1 MMCFVSKVINCR
13 LGYFIGRKKTIKKCK
28 KGGIMRKCAPI
39 FPYLNLNK
47 FIMTQQHVYQWPD
60 PHALY
65 PDRNQKSYRM
75 KRFRYRLRS
84 WLHWQA
90 VKKFESVVN
99 QKPWLVDL
107 LNQRANF
114 SYPLVHRFLDKR
126 FNTQQRFDAMLDNLT
141 FLPEK
146 LTALGLPPL
155 WQQAISFG
163 EVIPDFEMRL
173 TITDYQPM
181 EGFWTLELVHSPSQE
196 LVYLL
201 TFGKVQ
207 QALLIAVIQGPN
219 FEGSKEM
226 VKLLTKKCHGL
237 RPAYLMVEAMKAL
250 TNVLGYS
257 ALWGIPHKYQNKSRF
272 VQSKRYVV
280 DYDAIFAESAGT
292 LKDYWELP
300 LHFETKNMDDI
311 PSNKRSMYRK
321 RYAMLEQLQENMAT
335 ALNAR

>member
-1 MMCFVSKVINCR
+1 
-13 LGYFIGRKKTIKKCK
+13 
-28 KGGIMRKCAPI
+28 
-39 FPYLNLNK
+39 
-47 FIMTQQHVYQWPD
+47 MTQQHVYQWPD

-99 QKPWLVDL
+99 KKPWLVDL

-126 FNTQQRFDAMLDNLT
+126 FNTIQRFDAMCDNLT

-181 EGFWTLELVHSPSQE
+181 EGFWTLELIHSPSQE

-257 ALWGIPHKYQNKSRF
+257 ALWGIPHKYQNKSRI

-335 ALNAR
+335 ALKVR

>member
-1 MMCFVSKVINCR
+1 MCLDFFLI
-13 LGYFIGRKKTIKKCK
+13 
-28 KGGIMRKCAPI
+28 
-39 FPYLNLNK
+39 YLNLNK

-126 FNTQQRFDAMLDNLT
+126 FNTQQRFDAMCDNLT

-173 TITDYQPM
+173 TITYYQPM

>member
-1 MMCFVSKVINCR
+1 MPRF
-13 LGYFIGRKKTIKKCK
+13 
-28 KGGIMRKCAPI
+28 

-126 FNTQQRFDAMLDNLT
+126 FNTQQRFDAMCDNLT

-181 EGFWTLELVHSPSQE
+181 EGFWTLELVYSPSQE

-219 FEGSKEM
+219 FEGSKDM

-257 ALWGIPHKYQNKSRF
+257 ALWGIPHKYQNKSRI

-335 ALNAR
+335 ALKVR

>member
-1 MMCFVSKVINCR
+1 
-13 LGYFIGRKKTIKKCK
+13 
-28 KGGIMRKCAPI
+28 MRKCAPI

-219 FEGSKEM
+219 FEGSKDM

-257 ALWGIPHKYQNKSRF
+257 ALWGIPHKYQNKSRI

-335 ALNAR
+335 ALKVR

>member
-1 MMCFVSKVINCR
+1 
-13 LGYFIGRKKTIKKCK
+13 
-28 KGGIMRKCAPI
+28 MRKCAPI

-126 FNTQQRFDAMLDNLT
+126 FNTQQRFDAMCDNLM

-219 FEGSKEM
+219 FEGSKDM

-280 DYDAIFAESAGT
+280 DYDAIFAESAGI

-335 ALNAR
+335 VLKVR

>member
-1 MMCFVSKVINCR
+1 
-13 LGYFIGRKKTIKKCK
+13 
-28 KGGIMRKCAPI
+28 MRKYAPI

-219 FEGSKEM
+219 FEGSKDM

-257 ALWGIPHKYQNKSRF
+257 ALWGIPHKYQNKSRI

-321 RYAMLEQLQENMAT
+321 RYAMLEQLRENMAV
-335 ALNAR
+335 ALKVR

>member
-1 MMCFVSKVINCR
+1 
-13 LGYFIGRKKTIKKCK
+13 
-28 KGGIMRKCAPI
+28 MRKCAPI

-126 FNTQQRFDAMLDNLT
+126 FNTQQRFDAMCDNLT

-250 TNVLGYS
+250 TKVLGYS
-257 ALWGIPHKYQNKSRF
+257 ALWGIPHKYQNKSRI

>member
-1 MMCFVSKVINCR
+1 MPRF
-13 LGYFIGRKKTIKKCK
+13 
-28 KGGIMRKCAPI
+28 

-126 FNTQQRFDAMLDNLT
+126 FNTQQRFDAMCDNLT

-181 EGFWTLELVHSPSQE
+181 EGFWTLELVYSPSQE

-219 FEGSKEM
+219 FEGSKDM

-257 ALWGIPHKYQNKSRF
+257 ALWGIPHKYQYKSRF

-280 DYDAIFAESAGT
+280 DYDAIFAESAGM

-321 RYAMLEQLQENMAT
+321 RYAMLEQLRENMAT
-335 ALNAR
+335 ALNVR

>member
-1 MMCFVSKVINCR
+1 MPRF
-13 LGYFIGRKKTIKKCK
+13 
-28 KGGIMRKCAPI
+28 

-126 FNTQQRFDAMLDNLT
+126 FNTQQRFDAMCDNLT

-181 EGFWTLELVHSPSQE
+181 EGFWTLELVYSPSQE

-201 TFGKVQ
+201 TFGTVQ

-219 FEGSKEM
+219 FEGSKDM

-280 DYDAIFAESAGT
+280 DYDAIFAESAGM

-321 RYAMLEQLQENMAT
+321 RYAMLEQLRENMAT
-335 ALNAR
+335 ALNVR

>member
-1 MMCFVSKVINCR
+1 MCLDFFLI
-13 LGYFIGRKKTIKKCK
+13 
-28 KGGIMRKCAPI
+28 
-39 FPYLNLNK
+39 YLNLNK

-126 FNTQQRFDAMLDNLT
+126 FNTQQRFDAMCDNLT

>member
-1 MMCFVSKVINCR
+1 
-13 LGYFIGRKKTIKKCK
+13 
-28 KGGIMRKCAPI
+28 
-39 FPYLNLNK
+39 
-47 FIMTQQHVYQWPD
+47 MTQQHVYQWPD

-99 QKPWLVDL
+99 KKPWLVDL

-126 FNTQQRFDAMLDNLT
+126 FNTQQRFDAMCDNLT

-335 ALNAR
+335 ALNVR

>member
-1 MMCFVSKVINCR
+1 
-13 LGYFIGRKKTIKKCK
+13 
-28 KGGIMRKCAPI
+28 
-39 FPYLNLNK
+39 
-47 FIMTQQHVYQWPD
+47 MTQQHVYQWPD

-99 QKPWLVDL
+99 KKPWLVDL

-126 FNTQQRFDAMLDNLT
+126 FNTQQRFDAMCDNLT

-335 ALNAR
+335 ALNVQ

>member
-1 MMCFVSKVINCR
+1 
-13 LGYFIGRKKTIKKCK
+13 
-28 KGGIMRKCAPI
+28 
-39 FPYLNLNK
+39 
-47 FIMTQQHVYQWPD
+47 MTQQHVYQWPD

-75 KRFRYRLRS
+75 KLFRYRLRS

-126 FNTQQRFDAMLDNLT
+126 FNTQQRFDAMCDNLM

-219 FEGSKEM
+219 FEGSKDM

-250 TNVLGYS
+250 TNVLAYS

-321 RYAMLEQLQENMAT
+321 RYAMLEQLQENMAA
-335 ALNAR
+335 ALNVL

>member
-1 MMCFVSKVINCR
+1 MPRF
-13 LGYFIGRKKTIKKCK
+13 
-28 KGGIMRKCAPI
+28 

-126 FNTQQRFDAMLDNLT
+126 FNTQQRFDAMCDNLT

-181 EGFWTLELVHSPSQE
+181 EGFWTLELVYSPSQE

-219 FEGSKEM
+219 FEGSKDM

-257 ALWGIPHKYQNKSRF
+257 ALWGIPHKYQNKSRI

-321 RYAMLEQLQENMAT
+321 RYAMLEQLRENMAT
-335 ALNAR
+335 ALNVR

>member
-1 MMCFVSKVINCR
+1 
-13 LGYFIGRKKTIKKCK
+13 
-28 KGGIMRKCAPI
+28 MRKCAPI

-219 FEGSKEM
+219 FEGSKDM

-257 ALWGIPHKYQNKSRF
+257 ALWGIPHKYQNKSRI

-321 RYAMLEQLQENMAT
+321 RYAMLEQLRENMAV
-335 ALNAR
+335 ALKVR

>member
-1 MMCFVSKVINCR
+1 
-13 LGYFIGRKKTIKKCK
+13 
-28 KGGIMRKCAPI
+28 MRKCAPI

-126 FNTQQRFDAMLDNLT
+126 FNTQQRFDAMCDNLT

-257 ALWGIPHKYQNKSRF
+257 ALWGIPHKYQNKSRI

-280 DYDAIFAESAGT
+280 DYDAIFAESAGI

-335 ALNAR
+335 ALKVR

>member
-1 MMCFVSKVINCR
+1 
-13 LGYFIGRKKTIKKCK
+13 
-28 KGGIMRKCAPI
+28 
-39 FPYLNLNK
+39 
-47 FIMTQQHVYQWPD
+47 MTQQHVYQWAD

-126 FNTQQRFDAMLDNLT
+126 FNTTQRFDAMYDNLT

-155 WQQAISFG
+155 WQQTISFG

-173 TITDYQPM
+173 AITDYQPM
-181 EGFWTLELVHSPSQE
+181 EGFWTLELIHSPSQE

-257 ALWGIPHKYQNKSRF
+257 ALWGIPHKYQNKSRI

-321 RYAMLEQLQENMAT
+321 RYAMLEQLQENMAA
-335 ALNAR
+335 ALNVR

>member
-1 MMCFVSKVINCR
+1 
-13 LGYFIGRKKTIKKCK
+13 
-28 KGGIMRKCAPI
+28 
-39 FPYLNLNK
+39 
-47 FIMTQQHVYQWPD
+47 MTQQHVYQWPD

-99 QKPWLVDL
+99 RKPWLVDL
-107 LNQRANF
+107 LNQRASF

-126 FNTQQRFDAMLDNLT
+126 FNTQQRFDAMCDNLT

-163 EVIPDFEMRL
+163 EVIPDFEIRL

-219 FEGSKEM
+219 FEGSKDM

-321 RYAMLEQLQENMAT
+321 RYAMLEQLQENMAA
-335 ALNAR
+335 ALNVR

>member
-1 MMCFVSKVINCR
+1 MPRF
-13 LGYFIGRKKTIKKCK
+13 
-28 KGGIMRKCAPI
+28 

-99 QKPWLVDL
+99 KKPWLVDL

-126 FNTQQRFDAMLDNLT
+126 FNTQQRFDAMCDNLT

-181 EGFWTLELVHSPSQE
+181 EGFWTLELVYSPSQE

-219 FEGSKEM
+219 FEGSKDM

-280 DYDAIFAESAGT
+280 DYDAIFAESAGM

-321 RYAMLEQLQENMAT
+321 RYAMLEQLRENMAT
-335 ALNAR
+335 ALNVR

>member
-1 MMCFVSKVINCR
+1 
-13 LGYFIGRKKTIKKCK
+13 
-28 KGGIMRKCAPI
+28 MRKCAPI

-126 FNTQQRFDAMLDNLT
+126 FNTQQRFDAMCDNLT

-155 WQQAISFG
+155 WQQVISFG

-219 FEGSKEM
+219 FEGSKDM

-250 TNVLGYS
+250 TKVLGYS
-257 ALWGIPHKYQNKSRF
+257 ALWGIPHKYQNKSRI

-335 ALNAR
+335 ALKVR

>member
-1 MMCFVSKVINCR
+1 MPRF
-13 LGYFIGRKKTIKKCK
+13 
-28 KGGIMRKCAPI
+28 

-99 QKPWLVDL
+99 QKPCLVDL

-126 FNTQQRFDAMLDNLT
+126 FNTQQRFDAMCDNLT

-181 EGFWTLELVHSPSQE
+181 EGFWTLELVYSPSQE

-219 FEGSKEM
+219 FEGSKDM

-321 RYAMLEQLQENMAT
+321 RYAMLEQLRENMAT
-335 ALNAR
+335 ALNVR